1 MNGQTV
7 LGCMHSSGRAV
18 GYQAVRSEH
27 VHCRP
32 AARLSCQAES
42 EQTGRKF
49 QVGPRPALRVDSD
62 PPRSLPASV
71 ANTFKCAE
79 AVVWH
84 RADETKE
91 DTAGPELE
99 PAPLRPFDKMMNSR
113 HVINFAEW

>member
-1 MNGQTV
+1 
-7 LGCMHSSGRAV
+7 
-18 GYQAVRSEH
+18 
-27 VHCRP
+27 
-32 AARLSCQAES
+32 
-42 EQTGRKF
+42 
-49 QVGPRPALRVDSD
+49 
-62 PPRSLPASV
+62 V

-99 PAPLRPFDKMMNSR
+99 PAPLRPFDKMMNLR